1 MSQINARLLLTS
13 DASTQLTGPKLNEK
27 TILSIKIIA
36 IPALCAAKLVTPSP
50 GGKEATMADRMEKR
64 ATLAAHP
71 KRRGFFLPTVSR
83 MSVMKLFR
91 TKFRDHVSIACSAVK
106 WT

>member
-1 MSQINARLLLTS
+1 M
-13 DASTQLTGPKLNEK
+13 
-27 TILSIKIIA
+27 KIMP

-50 GGKEATMADRMEKR
+50 GGKDARIADRMEKR

-83 MSVMKLFR
+83 MSVMKLR
-91 TKFRDHVSIACSAVK
+91 TEIPV
-106 WT
+106 